1 MSDDQEEMIRDF
13 LVESFEN
20 LDRMDQ
26 ELMILEK
33 EPNNMAVL
41 NSVFR
46 TIHTIKGTCGFFA
59 FENLESLGHIGENLL
74 DSLRAG
80 KKKLTPDI
88 TNVLLKMSD
97 AIREILQLIESTG
110 SSGENQY
117 EDLKFLLHHHNS
129 SGVAE
134 AAPAELTL
142 EEQFAAIVAE
152 REAMEQLQETSA
164 PEAPEAPE
172 AKQSSD
178 EVIVA
183 VKQESA
189 EPEVHESAGEYGADK
204 GVAEAKNDR
213 KVTDAQTEAQKESG
227 GLQDSSIRVDVELL
241 DSLMN
246 LVGELVLA
254 RNQLR
259 QITSTSQDQ
268 TFQSTFQR
276 LNIITTELQ
285 EGVMK
290 TRMQPIASV
299 WGKFPRV
306 VRDVSQQCSKKVRLV
321 MEGKET
327 ELDKTI
333 IEAIKDPLVH
343 IVRNAIDH
351 GIELPE
357 SRKKAGKN
365 EEGTLTLRAYH
376 EGGYVM
382 IEIQDDGGGLRK
394 ERIKNKA
401 VERGLISQEKAAT
414 MTDQEVF
421 KLIFQPGFSTAEQVT
436 NLSGRGVGMDVVRIN
451 IEKIGG
457 ALEVDSEEGKGT
469 RLKIRIPLT
478 LAIVPAL
485 IVSCEEDSFAIPQVS
500 LIELVRLDEE
510 RFDTDL
516 ENIKGAT
523 FYRLRGNLLPLVY
536 LSEELR
542 INMVR
547 PQLRERKKGKA
558 RVINIVVVRA
568 DTQVFGLV
576 VDDVHDTE
584 EIVVKSLSKSI
595 KGLGVYAGATIMGDG
610 RVSLILDV
618 MNLAQRAQVINERV
632 GAQEEE
638 STAVAEVSSSEEIPL
653 LIVELGN
660 NEPAAIPLDS
670 VKRLEEFS
678 ASKVEFLNGRSV
690 VQYRGGILDLIDL
703 RTVNGY
709 GGNAGGQDDACQV
722 IVLNDNSR
730 QVGFMVRGIMDVVKH
745 SVDTTRTAS
754 RHGSKGAAIIQERIM
769 DVLDLSMMAL

>member
-1 MSDDQEEMIRDF
+1 MSNDQDEMIRDF

-33 EPNNMAVL
+33 EPTNMAVL

-97 AIREILQLIESTG
+97 AIRELLQLIEATG
-110 SSGENQY
+110 SSGNNQY

-129 SGVAE
+129 SCVTQKAV
-134 AAPAELTL
+134 PELTL
-142 EEQFAAIVAE
+142 EEEFAAIVAQREVVE
-152 REAMEQLQETSA
+152 REAM
-164 PEAPEAPE
+164 
-172 AKQSSD
+172 
-178 EVIVA
+178 
-183 VKQESA
+183 
-189 EPEVHESAGEYGADK
+189 AGEAAESVIAEVVSTEVASAKAQEARDQGLHDSSGDHGASDR
-204 GVAEAKNDR
+204 GAALAKADPQ
-213 KVTDAQTEAQKESG
+213 VDAQKSQESG
-227 GLQDSSIRVDVELL
+227 GLQDSSIRVDVQLL

-306 VRDVSQQCSKKVRLV
+306 VRDIAQQCSKKVRLV

-343 IVRNAIDH
+343 IVRNAVDH
-351 GIELPE
+351 GIELPATRRE
-357 SRKKAGKN
+357 AGKN
-365 EEGTLTLRAYH
+365 EEGTLTMRAYH
-376 EGGYVM
+376 ESGYVM
-382 IEIQDDGGGLRK
+382 IEIQDDGGGLRI
-394 ERIKNKA
+394 ERIKSKA
-401 VERGLISQEKAAT
+401 VERGLISQDKANS
-414 MTDQEVF
+414 MIDQEVF
-421 KLIFQPGFSTAEQVT
+421 KLIFQPGFSTADQVT

-457 ALEVDSEEGKGT
+457 ALEVDSEAGKGT
-469 RLKIRIPLT
+469 RLKIKIPLT

-485 IVSCEEDSFAIPQVS
+485 IVSCEEDTFAVPQVS
-500 LIELVRLDEE
+500 LIELVRLDDDYFES
-510 RFDTDL
+510 DL
-516 ENIKGAT
+516 ENIRGAT

-536 LSEELR
+536 LCEELK

-547 PQLRERKKGKA
+547 PQHRERKNGNS
-558 RVINIVVVRA
+558 RVMNIVVVRA

-584 EIVVKSLSKSI
+584 EIVVKSLSKGI
-595 KGLGVYAGATIMGDG
+595 KSLGVYAGATIMGDG
-610 RVSLILDV
+610 RVALILDV
-618 MNLAQRAQVINERV
+618 MNLAQRSQVIHDRI
-632 GAQEEE
+632 ASQEEATT
-638 STAVAEVSSSEEIPL
+638 SVTTMANQYEIPL

-660 NEPAAIPLDS
+660 NEPAAIPLES
-670 VKRLEEFS
+670 VRRLEEFS
-678 ASKVEFLNGRSV
+678 FSKVEFLNGRSV
-690 VQYRGGILDLIDL
+690 VQYRGSILDLVDL
-703 RTVNGY
+703 RTVHGHTGQGS
-709 GGNAGGQDDACQV
+709 GGAGDDACQV
-722 IVLNDNSR
+722 IVLNDNDR

-745 SVDTTRTAS
+745 SIDTSRTAA
-754 RHGSKGAAIIQERIM
+754 RHGSKGAAIIQNKIM

>member
-1 MSDDQEEMIRDF
+1 MSNDQDEMIRDF

-33 EPNNMAVL
+33 EPTNMAVL

-97 AIREILQLIESTG
+97 AIRELLQLIEATG
-110 SSGENQY
+110 SSGNNQY

-129 SGVAE
+129 SGVTQKAVS
-134 AAPAELTL
+134 ELTL
-142 EEQFAAIVAE
+142 EEEFAAIVAQREVVE
-152 REAMEQLQETSA
+152 REAM
-164 PEAPEAPE
+164 
-172 AKQSSD
+172 
-178 EVIVA
+178 
-183 VKQESA
+183 
-189 EPEVHESAGEYGADK
+189 AGEAAESVIAEVVSTEVASAKAQEARDQGLHDSSGDHGASDR
-204 GVAEAKNDR
+204 GAALAKADPQ
-213 KVTDAQTEAQKESG
+213 VDAQKSQESG
-227 GLQDSSIRVDVELL
+227 GLQDSSIRVDVQLL

-306 VRDVSQQCSKKVRLV
+306 VRDIAQQCSKKVRLV

-343 IVRNAIDH
+343 IVRNAVDH
-351 GIELPE
+351 GIELPATRRE
-357 SRKKAGKN
+357 AGKN
-365 EEGTLTLRAYH
+365 EEGTLTMRAYH
-376 EGGYVM
+376 ESGYVM
-382 IEIQDDGGGLRK
+382 IEIQDDGGGLRI
-394 ERIKNKA
+394 ERIKSKA
-401 VERGLISQEKAAT
+401 VERGLISQDKANS
-414 MTDQEVF
+414 MIDQEVF
-421 KLIFQPGFSTAEQVT
+421 KLIFQPGFSTADQVT

-457 ALEVDSEEGKGT
+457 ALEVDSEAGKGT
-469 RLKIRIPLT
+469 RLKIKIPLT

-485 IVSCEEDSFAIPQVS
+485 IVSCEEDTFAVPQVS
-500 LIELVRLDEE
+500 LIELVRLDDDYFES
-510 RFDTDL
+510 DL
-516 ENIKGAT
+516 ENIRGAT

-536 LSEELR
+536 LCEELK

-547 PQLRERKKGKA
+547 PQHRERKNGNS
-558 RVINIVVVRA
+558 RVMNIVVVRA

-584 EIVVKSLSKSI
+584 EIVVKSLSKGI
-595 KGLGVYAGATIMGDG
+595 KSLGVYAGATIMGDG
-610 RVSLILDV
+610 RVALILDV
-618 MNLAQRAQVINERV
+618 MNLAQRSQVIHDRI
-632 GAQEEE
+632 ASQEEATT
-638 STAVAEVSSSEEIPL
+638 SVTTMANQYEIPL

-660 NEPAAIPLDS
+660 NEPAAIPLES
-670 VKRLEEFS
+670 VRRLEEFS
-678 ASKVEFLNGRSV
+678 FSKVEFLNGRSV
-690 VQYRGGILDLIDL
+690 VQYRGSILDLVDL
-703 RTVNGY
+703 RTVHGHTGQGS
-709 GGNAGGQDDACQV
+709 GGAGDDACQV
-722 IVLNDNSR
+722 IVLNDNDR

-745 SVDTTRTAS
+745 SIDTSRTAA
-754 RHGSKGAAIIQERIM
+754 RHGSKGAAIIQNKIM

>member
-1 MSDDQEEMIRDF
+1 MSDDQDEMIRDF

-33 EPNNMAVL
+33 EPTNMAVL

-80 KKKLTPDI
+80 KKRLTPDI

-97 AIREILQLIESTG
+97 AIRELLQLIESTG
-110 SSGENQY
+110 SSGDNQY

-129 SGVAE
+129 SGVAQE
-134 AAPAELTL
+134 APTEMTL
-142 EEQFAAIVAE
+142 EEEFAAIVAE
-152 REAMEQLQETSA
+152 REAMEQEQARAAESVGSEGDNDEGVVAGPQETGGA
-164 PEAPEAPE
+164 
-172 AKQSSD
+172 
-178 EVIVA
+178 
-183 VKQESA
+183 ES
-189 EPEVHESAGEYGADK
+189 HESVDEHGTDK
-204 GVAEAKNDR
+204 GALVAKTDPKVDAKAD
-213 KVTDAQTEAQKESG
+213 EQKSQDSG
-227 GLQDSSIRVDVELL
+227 GLQDSSIRVDVQLL

-306 VRDVSQQCSKKVRLV
+306 VRDVAQQCSKKVRLV

-351 GIELPE
+351 GIELPAIR
-357 SRKKAGKN
+357 SKAGKN

-382 IEIQDDGGGLRK
+382 IEIQDDGGGLRIEK
-394 ERIKNKA
+394 IKKKA
-401 VERGLISQEKAAT
+401 VERGLISQEKANSMA
-414 MTDQEVF
+414 DQEVF
-421 KLIFQPGFSTAEQVT
+421 KLIFQPGFSTADQVT

-457 ALEVDSEEGKGT
+457 ALEVDSGEGKGT

-485 IVSCEEDSFAIPQVS
+485 IVSCEEDAFAIPQVS

-547 PQLRERKKGKA
+547 PQNRERKKGKA
-558 RVINIVVVRA
+558 RGINIVVVRA

-610 RVSLILDV
+610 RVALILDV
-618 MNLAQRAQVINERV
+618 MNLAQRSQVIHERV
-632 GAQEEE
+632 ASQEEE
-638 STAVAEVSSSEEIPL
+638 NTSVSAVSTQEEIPL

-678 ASKVEFLNGRSV
+678 SSKVEFLNGRSV
-690 VQYRGGILDLIDL
+690 VQYRGGILDLVDL

-709 GGNAGGQDDACQV
+709 GGQGAGPDGDDACQV
-722 IVLNDNSR
+722 IVLNDNTR

-745 SVDTTRTAS
+745 SIDTTRPAA
-754 RHGSKGAAIIQERIM
+754 RHGSKGAAIIQEKIM
-769 DVLDLSMMAL
+769 DVLDLSMLAL